1 MMYRII
7 NMCASAYSAA
17 LSTIPPYIVGLTIIT
32 AANAPALTP
41 LIDQERIMRLNGVM
55 RDIFLSQGREL
66 AARRITQGSPGFI
79 LQTVK
84 DLIDYLISCVRGNP
98 EWPGPL
104 RGK

>member
-1 MMYRII
+1 MFAYV
-7 NMCASAYSAA
+7 YSAA

-41 LIDQERIMRLNGVM
+41 LIDQERIMRLNDVM
-55 RDIFLSQGREL
+55 KDISLNQGREL

-84 DLIDYLISCVRGNP
+84 DLIDYLITCVRGNP
-98 EWPGPL
+98 EWPGLL

>member
-7 NMCASAYSAA
+7 NMFAYVFNANPFMTRPSAED
-17 LSTIPPYIVGLTIIT
+17 LTNFI
-32 AANAPALTP
+32 AANAQESTP
-41 LIDQERIMRLNGVM
+41 PIGRGQIMRLNGVM
-55 RDIFLSQGREL
+55 RDIFLSQGREPDV
-66 AARRITQGSPGFI
+66 RRITQSSPGFI

>member
-1 MMYRII
+1 
-7 NMCASAYSAA
+7 MCAYVYSAA

-41 LIDQERIMRLNGVM
+41 LIDQERIMRLNDVM
-55 RDIFLSQGREL
+55 KDISLNQGREL
-66 AARRITQGSPGFI
+66 AARHTIQSSPGFI

-84 DLIDYLISCVRGNP
+84 DLIDYLITCVRGNP
-98 EWPGPL
+98 EWPGLL

>member
-1 MMYRII
+1 
-7 NMCASAYSAA
+7 MCASAYSAA

-41 LIDQERIMRLNGVM
+41 LIDQERIMRLNDVM
-55 RDIFLSQGREL
+55 KDISLNQGREL
-66 AARRITQGSPGFI
+66 AARHITQGSPGYI
-79 LQTVK
+79 LQTVI
-84 DLIDYLISCVRGNP
+84 DLIDYLLNCVRGNP